1 MAPSTPT
8 KAVVS
13 NAYYYS
19 NRSTPYRTL
28 VARELCDYSMYTI
41 TCNYTLCP
49 MKMPVN
55 VWDMLTPWLYVYN
68 PLNRTMSTITWQYTS
83 SACPGKS
90 ISNFLFLMSHTWK
103 WTQDAIFNYRLRPRS
118 CWAWYHDTQELH
130 AIFNVFNNLFFTRCH
145 LAELSNVHSRECVWS
160 GWFEPT
166 HFQGT
171 VRAPTTQQPA
181 VSRPCYLEKQVE
193 RWTTCAR
200 GSCVGA
206 IHKLGS
212 ARAHSQAV
220 QVEGKWTAIDHLR
233 TFASSHGL
241 RTRQSSTQSCSQV
254 PHQREQVTSCEISTR
269 GYPDAKSI

>member
-1 MAPSTPT
+1 MYEARSYHDCTATIHSTGQCQQSHDSIPHQHVLVSPLATSCFWCPT
-8 KAVVS
+8 PESEHKMLF
-13 NAYYYS
+13 
-19 NRSTPYRTL
+19 STTVFVQDR
-28 VARELCDYSMYTI
+28 I
-41 TCNYTLCP
+41 P
-49 MKMPVN
+49 ME
-55 VWDMLTPWLYVYN
+55 Y
-68 PLNRTMSTITWQYTS
+68 
-83 SACPGKS
+83 
-90 ISNFLFLMSHTWK
+90 
-103 WTQDAIFNYRLRPRS
+103 

-145 LAELSNVHSRECVWS
+145 FAELSNVHSRECVWS

-254 PHQREQVTSCEISTR
+254 PHQREQVTSGEISTR